1 MNKTAFSFQPDS
13 EQKKAL
19 LNKVICIK
27 VGGNALTDEKVKS
40 LIISQVKILH
50 QSGAKPVIVH
60 GGGIEIKQ
68 ILDEVGVES
77 EFIGGHRKTDE
88 RSIKYIEM
96 ALSAMVNKEL
106 VSLLNQAGLKA
117 VGISGKDAGM
127 VKAKKRVHSESIDGN
142 DSIID
147 LGYVGDVAKIDISLV
162 QTLFE
167 GGFVPVVSPISVGEN
182 GESYNINADMFAG
195 HLAGAMKAEKFIA
208 LTNIDGLLKN
218 INDPASIIH
227 QLTINEAKK
236 LFGTVILGGM
246 IPKIEACF
254 IALEN
259 GVKSA
264 HIINGTKKETLLRI
278 LFTSDNIGTTI
289 RS

>member
-1 MNKTAFSFQPDS
+1 
-13 EQKKAL
+13 
-19 LNKVICIK
+19 
-27 VGGNALTDEKVKS
+27 
-40 LIISQVKILH
+40 
-50 QSGAKPVIVH
+50 
-60 GGGIEIKQ
+60 
-68 ILDEVGVES
+68 
-77 EFIGGHRKTDE
+77 
-88 RSIKYIEM
+88 M